1 MAVRKYDQG
10 FKEEAVRH
18 LLTSGKQLKEIAE
31 DLGIHPS
38 TLREWRNAYWARQ
51 EAGNSHEEDPATTKA
66 LADKM
71 KNLQKENDLLRRQ
84 RDILKK
90 ALGILSQHGRDPGCP
105 RKKPCELWES
115 THPGGSE
122 KGRDV
127 FKPEA
132 CGRQPRSC
140 IRLQAGERLPEVDFH
155 HSDHVRSQAHSFP

>member
-10 FKEEAVRH
+10 FKEEAVRL

-90 ALGILSQHGRDPGCP
+90 ALGILSERSPGDMP
-105 RKKPCELWES
+105 
-115 THPGGSE
+115 
-122 KGRDV
+122 
-127 FKPEA
+127 
-132 CGRQPRSC
+132 
-140 IRLQAGERLPEVDFH
+140 
-155 HSDHVRSQAHSFP
+155 

>member
-10 FKEEAVRH
+10 FKEEAVRL

-51 EAGNSHEEDPATTKA
+51 EAGSGYEEDPATAKA

-90 ALGILSQHGRDPGCP
+90 VLGILSQRSRGIVISIYSDRGCQYASTAF
-105 RKKPCELWES
+105 RES
-115 THPGGSE
+115 L
-122 KGRDV
+122 
-127 FKPEA
+127 A
-132 CGRQPRSC
+132 QA
-140 IRLQAGERLPEVDFH
+140 RLVLFDYIECF
-155 HSDHVRSQAHSFP
+155 